1 MEIGAIIAALS
12 TAAARRAIPA
22 DIALR
27 TMAAIATQQV
37 HGASIL
43 TPSIGAQRPALD
55 VVRRIMTMPITAIPT
70 VRG

>member
-1 MEIGAIIAALS
+1 MEIGAIIRTASIAERHPAA
-12 TAAARRAIPA
+12 PV